1 MDFILSGAVNGLKLI
16 LELNAEVINIT
27 WVSLRVSLTAIVLSA
42 LAAVPLGVLIAQRS
56 FPGKRAVM
64 VVFNTLMALPTVVVG
79 LLVYGFLSAQGP
91 LGSLGLLYTP
101 WSMVLAQAVL
111 AFPLFTALVIS
122 AVTTLDARVHPTA
135 LTLGA
140 TRAQAAWAVLKEARF
155 AVLAALAAGFG
166 RVVTEVGAAI
176 MVGGN
181 IRHYTR
187 TLTTAIALE
196 TAQGDFARGMAL
208 GMILLAVALGVNL
221 VSYHFQ
227 ARWA

>member
-1 MDFILSGAVNGLKLI
+1 MDFILSGMVRGLKLI
-16 LELNAEVINIT
+16 LELNAEVIGIT
-27 WVSLRVSLTAIVLSA
+27 WVSLRVSLTAIFISA
-42 LAAVPLGVLIAQRS
+42 LPAVPLGVLIAQKS
-56 FPGKRAVM
+56 FPGKRGVM
-64 VVFNTLMALPTVVVG
+64 VLFNTLMALPTVVVG

-91 LGSLGLLYTP
+91 LGTLGLLYTP
-101 WSMVLAQAVL
+101 WAMVLAQAVL
-111 AFPLFTALVIS
+111 AFPLITALVIS

-208 GMILLAVALGVNL
+208 GMILLAVALGINL
-221 VSYHFQ
+221 VSYHLQ

>member
-101 WSMVLAQAVL
+101 WAMVLAQAVL
-111 AFPLFTALVIS
+111 AFPLVTALVIS